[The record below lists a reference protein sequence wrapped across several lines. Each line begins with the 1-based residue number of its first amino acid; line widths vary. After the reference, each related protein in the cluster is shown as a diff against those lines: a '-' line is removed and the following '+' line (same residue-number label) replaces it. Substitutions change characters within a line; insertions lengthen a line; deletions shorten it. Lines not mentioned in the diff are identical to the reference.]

1 MSDVQLVH
9 HAQNLHGEGVLWNP
23 ADGAVWWTDIF
34 GERLWRHIPESGHT
48 ESFAT
53 PGKLCCFAPRKAGG
67 LVAAFSDR
75 LAHYDP
81 TTGTEETIAPFEP
94 DNPNTRLNDGR
105 TDRQGRFIAGG
116 MNEGTGEADSTVVR
130 LDPDGTVTT
139 IITGVICAN
148 STCFSQDGRT
158 MFFAD
163 TPQKTIRAYTYDTA
177 TGAVSDER
185 VHADMS
191 GEPGL
196 PDGSCVDAEG
206 GVWNAE
212 WEGHRVV
219 RIAPDGTIDRII
231 QVPVWKPTCCAF
243 GGANLDTLYIT
254 TSRLGTE
261 TAELADEPLA
271 GALLAVRPGVRGL
284 EDTPFAG

>member
-1 MSDVQLVH
+1 
-9 HAQNLHGEGVLWNP
+9 
-23 ADGAVWWTDIF
+23 
-34 GERLWRHIPESGHT
+34 
-48 ESFAT
+48 
-53 PGKLCCFAPRKAGG
+53 
-67 LVAAFSDR
+67 
-75 LAHYDP
+75 
-81 TTGTEETIAPFEP
+81 
-94 DNPNTRLNDGR
+94 
-105 TDRQGRFIAGG
+105 
-116 MNEGTGEADSTVVR
+116 
-130 LDPDGTVTT
+130 
-139 IITGVICAN
+139 
-148 STCFSQDGRT
+148 
-158 MFFAD
+158 
-163 TPQKTIRAYTYDTA
+163 
-177 TGAVSDER
+177 

-212 WEGHRVV
+212 WEGRRVV

-261 TAELADEPLA
+261 TADLANEPLA